1 VPERLLL
8 VGMMGAGKSTVGRLV
23 ARSLGWRFRDL
34 DDEIERESGA
44 SVPELFAER
53 GEVGFRALESE
64 ALARHLAGDE
74 QMVMSVGGGA
84 VLSEPNRSLLPG
96 AGTVVWLRARPAT
109 LAARVGAGN
118 GRPLL
123 AGGQEQ
129 AAARVAELAAVRA
142 PLYRAVAEVVVDVDG
157 RTPKQVADR
166 VVAAWRARQGHGAR
180 P

>member
-1 VPERLLL
+1 
-8 VGMMGAGKSTVGRLV
+8 
-23 ARSLGWRFRDL
+23 
-34 DDEIERESGA
+34 
-44 SVPELFAER
+44 
-53 GEVGFRALESE
+53 
-64 ALARHLAGDE
+64 
-74 QMVMSVGGGA
+74 MVMSVGGGA
-84 VLSEPNRSLLPG
+84 VLSEPNRSLLSG
-96 AGTVVWLRARPAT
+96 AGTVVWLRAKPAT